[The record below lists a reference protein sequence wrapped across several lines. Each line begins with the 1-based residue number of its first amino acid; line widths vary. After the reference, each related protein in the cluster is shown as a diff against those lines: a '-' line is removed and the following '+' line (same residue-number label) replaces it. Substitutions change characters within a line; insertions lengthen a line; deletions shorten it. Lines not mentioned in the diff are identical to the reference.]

1 MTSDPSSAAPSD
13 RPPDD
18 VAALLRERD
27 VLAEQLRAAFLQ
39 SPVSTIVYDAAG
51 RPLAVNPAFER
62 LWGARLADLPPGY
75 SVLDDPQLEVAG
87 VLPLLRRAFGLDGA
101 ATPEGAGEPVSLPPL
116 RYDVAVT
123 TGHGR
128 ITWTQAHAY
137 PVRDASGAVARVVL
151 SHEDVTARREAEEAL
166 ARQSALTRLVAGN
179 ATSALFMMDR
189 DGHPTYMNPAAEAM
203 TGWTLDEIRGMP
215 LHYAI
220 HHTRPDG
227 SAYPMAECPIDR
239 ALPENSDVRAHP
251 DVFVR
256 KDGSFFPV
264 LCAASP
270 IVENGVPVGTV
281 VEVRDVT
288 AERAAEAAMRELTRE
303 LEARNAD
310 LQEQGLELELTN
322 QQLLDQAAE
331 LEAQTVELQATA
343 AELEE
348 RTLEAEA
355 ERARAGAILDG
366 MADAHFALDAEFR
379 FVTVNRAMERSS
391 AIPRE
396 RLLGRTLWEAI
407 PGIVGTDLERHCR
420 QVATERAEAHFT
432 HAYGGAGAGPT
443 RMLEVDAYPAPGG
456 GLAVFWRD
464 VTARLQAAA
473 ERERLLAEAERAR
486 AEAEAARQRMLDTF
500 EAISDPFFTVD
511 RDWILTYINP
521 PTERV
526 VGRPREQLIGR
537 HLWEEFSEAVGTPF
551 YEGAHRALREGRAVD
566 VEAHYP
572 PPLDFWAAM
581 RMYPLADGLA
591 VYYQD
596 VTARKRAEAG
606 LRASEQ
612 RLRDLFEQAPVAVAV
627 LTGPALVYT
636 VMSPRYAAFI
646 RGGTANLGKPFRE
659 AVPEIAG
666 QGVAE
671 LMEQVY
677 RTGEPYFA
685 HERLVRLD
693 RDGDSV
699 EEEYYFDIGYQPLRD
714 AAGEVYAIASTSLDV
729 TAHVTARREA
739 EAARLEA
746 ERQREAAEAANRAKS
761 EFLSTMSHEL
771 RTPLNA
777 IQGYTELLTLG
788 LRGPV
793 TEAQQHDL
801 ERVRRANQHLMGL
814 ITDILN
820 FARLE
825 AGQVEFHV
833 ADVDL
838 APVIAD
844 LETLVGPQLAA
855 KGLTFEHDACAPDT
869 PEQPHVVRAD
879 PEKLR
884 QVLLNLL
891 TNAVKFTDRGGHVA
905 IACETDRGAGVVR
918 VRVSD
923 TGRGIPRDQLERIF
937 EPFVQVDRHRTHAS
951 QQGVGLGLAISRDL
965 ARGMGGDLAAESEEG
980 RGSTFTVTLRLVE
993 PTTGVPADRR
1003 SDEER
1008 RREEE
1013 RRRRLAERR
1022 GTGA

>member
-1 MTSDPSSAAPSD
+1 MTPLTPPDATPD
-13 RPPDD
+13 RPLDD
-18 VAALLRERD
+18 VASLARERD
-27 VLAEQLRAAFLQ
+27 ALAEQLRAAFLQ
-39 SPVSTIVYDAAG
+39 SPVSTVVYDAAG

-62 LWGARLADLPPGY
+62 LWGVGLADLPSGY
-75 SVLDDPQLEVAG
+75 SVLADPQLEAVG

-101 ATPEGAGEPVSLPPL
+101 ATPEGAGESVTLPPL
-116 RYDVAVT
+116 RYDVAAT
-123 TGHGR
+123 TSGR
-128 ITWTQAHAY
+128 GRTTWTQAHAY

-151 SHEDVTARREAEEAL
+151 AHEDVTARREAEEAL

-189 DGHPTYMNPAAEAM
+189 DGHATYMNPAAVAM

-215 LHYAI
+215 LHDAI

-227 SAYPMAECPIDR
+227 SPYPMAECPIDR
-239 ALPENSDVRAHP
+239 ALPTNSDVRAHE

-256 KDGSFFPV
+256 RDGTFFPV

-288 AERAAEAAMRELTRE
+288 AERAAEAAMLELTRE
-303 LEARNAD
+303 LETRNAH
-310 LQEQGLELELTN
+310 LQEQGLELELAN
-322 QQLLDQAAE
+322 QQLHDQTAE
-331 LEAQTVELQATA
+331 LEAQTQELQATA

-355 ERARAGAILDG
+355 ERARAQAILEG
-366 MADAHFALDAEFR
+366 TADAHFALDAGFR
-379 FVTVNRAMERSS
+379 FVAVNRAMERSGGI
-391 AIPRE
+391 ARE
-396 RLLGRTLWEAI
+396 ALLGRTLWEAF
-407 PGIVGTDLERHCR
+407 PAVVGTELERRCR
-420 QVATERAEAHFT
+420 EVATARVEAHFT
-432 HAYGGAGAGPT
+432 HPYGSDAGGAS
-443 RMLEVDAYPAPGG
+443 RMLEVDAYPAPAGG
-456 GLAVFWRD
+456 IAVFWRD
-464 VTARLQAAA
+464 VTARLQAVT

-500 EAISDPFFTVD
+500 ESISDPFFTVD
-511 RDWILTYINP
+511 RDWILTYVNP

-526 VGRPREQLIGR
+526 VGRPREALIGK

-596 VTARKRAEAG
+596 VTARKKAESE

-627 LTGPALVYT
+627 LTGPDLVYT

-646 RGGTANLGKPFRE
+646 RGGTAGLGKPFRE

-671 LMEQVY
+671 LMERVY

-685 HERLVRLD
+685 HERPVRLD
-693 RDGDSV
+693 RDGDGV
-699 EEEYYFDIGYQPLRD
+699 MEEYFFDIGYQPLRN

-729 TAHVTARREA
+729 TAHVAARREV
-739 EAARLEA
+739 EAARQEA

-793 TEAQQHDL
+793 TEAQRQDL

-838 APVIAD
+838 APVVAD

-855 KGLTFEHDACAPDT
+855 KGLGFDHDACAPDT
-869 PEQPHVVRAD
+869 PGRPHVVRAD

-891 TNAVKFTDRGGHVA
+891 TNAIKFTDAGGRVA
-905 IACETDRGAGVVR
+905 LACETDAEGGVVR

-923 TGRGIPRDQLERIF
+923 TGRGIPRDQLDRIF

-965 ARGMGGDLAAESEEG
+965 ARGMGGDLTAESEEG
-980 RGSTFTVTLRLVE
+980 RGSTFTVTLRLVV
-993 PTTGVPADRR
+993 PGTGVPADRR

-1013 RRRRLAERR
+1013 RRRLAERR
-1022 GTGA
+1022 GASE